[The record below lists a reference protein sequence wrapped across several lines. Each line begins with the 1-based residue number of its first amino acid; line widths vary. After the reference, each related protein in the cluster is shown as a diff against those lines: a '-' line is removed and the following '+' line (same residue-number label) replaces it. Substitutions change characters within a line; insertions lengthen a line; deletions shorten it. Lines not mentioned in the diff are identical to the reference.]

1 MLSEYNLKLIYMEME
16 EPGFYY
22 PKPRIVFLN
31 EKLHE
36 DSSEAFHL
44 AHQDKCFSLVHTG
57 QKSHQ
62 IKEKQRWQCLNF
74 LG

>member
-1 MLSEYNLKLIYMEME
+1 MVCMYLKLKEMLSEYNLKLIYMEME

-44 AHQDKCFSLVHTG
+44 AHQDKRF
-57 QKSHQ
+57 
-62 IKEKQRWQCLNF
+62 
-74 LG
+74 